1 MATSSYNFDVAPQ
14 YRDAGCPSQCMSQNE
29 YTTIGEY
36 YGYGTDPKTAL
47 LKAMES
53 TPTPTPSPT
62 PMPMPMPEAITNA
75 PSVTPEVV
83 ANISPPSTFGDYR
96 MGVKPPQM
104 YQMERKPIYLGSIA
118 TRFEECSLRDSYGN
132 CLKVRQ

>member
-1 MATSSYNFDVAPQ
+1 MATSSFNFDVAPL
-14 YRDAGCPSQCMSQNE
+14 YRDSGCPSQCMAQNE

-36 YGYGTDPKTAL
+36 YSYGTDPKTAL

-53 TPTPTPSPT
+53 NPVSNPVTPPTPSP
-62 PMPMPMPEAITNA
+62 
-75 PSVTPEVV
+75 EV
-83 ANISPPSTFGDYR
+83 ASSISPPSTFGDYR

-104 YQMERKPIYLGSIA
+104 YEMERKPIYLGSIA